1 MFFNKKKKP
10 KLDPKVRFQNKQ
22 FNQKLN
28 EARTFK
34 RTARPVPE
42 GGFDRFLKRV
52 GLGSIWRQIFFALL
66 VFGAVYVVYAP
77 NFLSVQSIKVE
88 GLSEADTAKV
98 QTAIQDDLNKV
109 PFYNPQ
115 RNLLFLSK
123 ARVQRILSQMPGID
137 IVENID
143 KQFKEKT
150 LYVTLRAKHEK
161 FLVRSSDTVFDV
173 YNDGLLKG
181 QAGLNYDAW
190 LGVQNPGMIKVD
202 LGAKVA
208 GIPQDHKEIKQFFS
222 KDTIKY
228 MTKLNDAIKGIVGSS
243 LAYFSVRIP
252 ELKDQQEIIES
263 NLPTT
268 PEANL
273 TPEDVPDEALPETE
287 IDQPIAED
295 VKEAP
300 VSNVE
305 VNLPINVD
313 EFNLVLQKGTDPKRT
328 FSVIVDTK
336 ENPEQLVQ
344 RLNLLLSQTAPDRYN
359 NLFYIDLR
367 IQTRAFVCLL
377 NSPCIR

>member
-34 RTARPVPE
+34 RTARPIPE
-42 GGFDRFLKRV
+42 GGFERFLRRV

-66 VFGAVYVVYAP
+66 VLGAVYLVYAP

-88 GLSEADTAKV
+88 GLAESELVKV

-123 ARVQRILSQMPGID
+123 ARVNKVLSQIPGID
-137 IVENID
+137 RVENLD

-150 LYVTLRAKHEK
+150 LLVTLRAKHEK
-161 FLVRSSDTVFDV
+161 FLVRSNDSVFDI

-181 QAGLNYDAW
+181 PAGLNYDAW
-190 LGVQNPGMIKVD
+190 LSVQNPRMIKVD
-202 LGAKVA
+202 LGAK
-208 GIPQDHKEIKQFFS
+208 ISELPQDSKEIKQFFS
-222 KDTIKY
+222 NDTVAY
-228 MTKLNDAIKGIVGSS
+228 MTEVNEALKGIVGSP

-252 ELKDQQEIIES
+252 QLVEQQEFIEA

-268 PEANL
+268 PEEEL
-273 TPEDVPDEALPETE
+273 TPEDVPDEALAETE
-287 IDQPIAED
+287 IDQPLPE
-295 VKEAP
+295 VEEVP
-300 VSNVE
+300 VSDIE
-305 VNLPINVD
+305 VSLPINAD
-313 EFNLVLQKGTDPKRT
+313 ELNFVFQKGTNSMRT
-328 FSVIVDTK
+328 FNVIVDTK
-336 ENPEQLVQ
+336 ENPDQLVQ